1 MRATLTEGA
10 VCELELSA
18 STGEWLAFAEALESG
33 AGEVE
38 CGTQEAAARGEVR
51 LGRIAIRPGPRAKLL
66 IGATPAEAT
75 VSGTPAL
82 LARFA
87 RLIREFASKSRRGQ
101 TDPVAN
107 RGPEHFIDPAS
118 ILTLLHL
125 GGEAAHRNGDV
136 GG

>member
-10 VCELELSA
+10 VRELELSA
-18 STGEWLAFAEALESG
+18 STGEWLAFADTLESG
-33 AGEVE
+33 AGAVD
-38 CGTQEAAARGEVR
+38 CATQGAAARGEVR
-51 LGRIAIRPGPRAKLL
+51 LKRIALRPETRAKLL

-75 VSGTPAL
+75 LSGTPAL
-82 LARFA
+82 LAQFA
-87 RLIREFASKSRRGQ
+87 RLVREFANKSRRGQ
-101 TDPVAN
+101 VDPVEN
-107 RGPEHFIDPAS
+107 RGPDHFIDPAS